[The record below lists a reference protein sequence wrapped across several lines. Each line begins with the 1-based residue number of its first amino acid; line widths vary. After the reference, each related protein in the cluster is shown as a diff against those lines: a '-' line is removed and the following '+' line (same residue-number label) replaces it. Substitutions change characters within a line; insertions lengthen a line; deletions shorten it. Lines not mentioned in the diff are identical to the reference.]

1 MRRDRTFEWA
11 VAKAIGTM
19 IAIIAVGG
27 LFIWALVWWV
37 DHDN

>member
-19 IAIIAVGG
+19 IAMLAVFA
-27 LFIWALVWWV
+27 LFVWFAFWWV
-37 DHDN
+37 DQ